1 MSFLASAL
9 VRPRADLRRRLD
21 AWAKATI
28 ERLGATGA
36 ETYASIAVDGTVHRV
51 VFVAR
56 GTKVDRARARLV
68 LALEPDHVEVG
79 IEAQP
84 AAVPAIRALL
94 SDTER
99 SIEISS
105 ALDGLP
111 EQFVIGTPEARGP
124 WARASTDEIRQVLDR
139 VEAAQRPL
147 WLGWCVPRELAL
159 QHAGSLDDQLQDAL
173 VALGSVFTLVDLVV
187 REGPER
193 PDGHRPSPRSSR
205 GERRGRRPEDSDHG
219 GKRRARNHD
228 RRRERDHDAVES
240 EPEPEV
246 EHDATP
252 RLTRGGAG
260 TGPAARRRSTPP
272 RIDPRAPIDRGTLVR
287 VMDGPFRGKVGV
299 VQELDG
305 KGGARV
311 LLGLLAV
318 RLGVEEL
325 AACAKGRERP
335 LLSSSHRK
343 PLPARS

>member
-36 ETYASIAVDGTVHRV
+36 ETYGSIVMDGPIGRLL
-51 VFVAR
+51 FVAR
-56 GTKVDRARARLV
+56 GTKVDKARTRLL
-68 LALEPDHVEVG
+68 LAFDAEHVEVG
-79 IEAQP
+79 FEAQP
-84 AAVPAIRALL
+84 AALPAMRTLL
-94 SDTER
+94 SDAER
-99 SIEISS
+99 SIELTS

-111 EQFVIGTPEARGP
+111 EQFVLGTPEAHAP
-124 WARASTDEIRQVLDR
+124 WTRASTDEIRQALDR
-139 VEAAQRPL
+139 VEASQRPL
-147 WLGWCVPRELAL
+147 WLGWWVPRELAL
-159 QHAGSLDDQLQDAL
+159 AHAGSLDEQLQDAL
-173 VALGSVFTLVDLVV
+173 VALGPIFALVDAVA
-187 REGPER
+187 RDTPQPRGQR
-193 PDGHRPSPRSSR
+193 PASR
-205 GERRGRRPEDSDHG
+205 GWRGEQRDGRRPDEDRAA
-219 GKRRARNHD
+219 KRRARNHD
-228 RRRERDHDAVES
+228 RRRERDQEPVDS

-246 EHDATP
+246 ERDTSP
-252 RLTRGGAG
+252 RLTRGAAG
-260 TGPAARRRSTPP
+260 NGPGARRRSTPP

-287 VMDGPFRGKVGV
+287 VLDGPFRGKVGV

-318 RLGVEEL
+318 RLAVEEV

>member
-21 AWAKATI
+21 AWAKATT

-36 ETYASIAVDGTVHRV
+36 ETYASIVVDGTAHRV
-51 VFVAR
+51 VFVSR
-56 GTKVDRARARLV
+56 GTKVDRARTRLV
-68 LALEPDHVEVG
+68 LALDPEHLEVG

-84 AAVPAIRALL
+84 AAIPAIRTLL
-94 SDTER
+94 SDAER
-99 SIEISS
+99 SIEIMS

-111 EQFVIGTPEARGP
+111 EQFILGTPETSAP
-124 WARASTDEIRQVLDR
+124 WTRASTDEIRQVLDR
-139 VEAAQRPL
+139 AEASQRPL

-159 QHAGSLDDQLQDAL
+159 AHAGSLDDQLQDAL
-173 VALGSVFTLVDLVV
+173 VALGSVFTLLDLVA
-187 REGPER
+187 RETLEPR
-193 PDGHRPSPRSSR
+193 AGHRPSPRGSR
-205 GERRGRRPEDSDHG
+205 GEPRHAHRPDEDG
-219 GKRRARNHD
+219 GKRRGRNHD
-228 RRRERDHDAVES
+228 RRRERDHDSVDS
-240 EPEPEV
+240 EPEPEI
-246 EHDATP
+246 EHDAHP
-252 RLTRGGAG
+252 RLTRGAAG
-260 TGPAARRRSTPP
+260 TGTAARRRSVPP

-287 VMDGPFRGKVGV
+287 VLDGPFRGKVGV

-318 RLGVEEL
+318 RLGVEEI

-343 PLPARS
+343 PLPVRS